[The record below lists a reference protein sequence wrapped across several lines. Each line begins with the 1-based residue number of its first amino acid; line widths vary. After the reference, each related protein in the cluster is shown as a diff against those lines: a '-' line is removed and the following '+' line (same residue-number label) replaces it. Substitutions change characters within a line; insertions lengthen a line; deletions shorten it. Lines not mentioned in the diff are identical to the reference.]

1 MDSLMLTGKHYPCG
15 LYDGLGFYEDFPSDR
30 SCFADAVVVP
40 ALNLSG
46 MISGRMEKRLPEIGV
61 RKAFGATSCVLFS
74 QIIWENLILT
84 VIGGCLGL
92 IISYGMVLLS
102 KNWLLTLLDDNVT
115 ALPDGVGVSITPQML
130 FSPVLFMAA
139 FLICVVINL
148 FSAVIPAYLSLRK
161 DIVYSINKQK

>member
-1 MDSLMLTGKHYPCG
+1 
-15 LYDGLGFYEDFPSDR
+15 
-30 SCFADAVVVP
+30 
-40 ALNLSG
+40 
-46 MISGRMEKRLPEIGV
+46 
-61 RKAFGATSCVLFS
+61 
-74 QIIWENLILT
+74 LT

>member
-1 MDSLMLTGKHYPCG
+1 MFRLFECCALSFFERFVLSFSLKIERFVSDSAEIWICG
-15 LYDGLGFYEDFPSDR
+15 LY
-30 SCFADAVVVP
+30 
-40 ALNLSG
+40 

>member
-1 MDSLMLTGKHYPCG
+1 MAWTALCLLENIIPCG

-30 SCFADAVVVP
+30 SCFADAVVS
-40 ALNLSG
+40 AGIEFIGHDIGTNGKTFARDRS
-46 MISGRMEKRLPEIGV
+46 EKSI
-61 RKAFGATSCVLFS
+61 SCVLFS